1 MSLWQQCQGAQQ
13 IKPLQGTLLRLVES
27 QEQIATLGYVDTLE
41 EQALLETLLDDTKPH
56 FPAHC
61 HNLHYLLKTPFR
73 YPPLKWGSRFG
84 QVHEPGIFYGGGTLN
99 VTLAEAAYYRLV
111 FWDSMT
117 GIAPKAQIHS
127 AHTLFSVP
135 YQTKFGVQ
143 LQHAPFDIV
152 AAVISNRSH
161 YQATQQLG
169 QAMRSHGIEA
179 FEYPSARDPAG
190 GICIGLFS
198 AKALASNQ
206 PTDLSAWWCEV
217 SQQGVSF
224 KAANHSQIYHF
235 ARSLFTEQDQLSLP
249 ATASSTSFAASLNR

>member
-1 MSLWQQCQGAQQ
+1 MSLWQQCQGELQ

-41 EQALLETLLDDTKPH
+41 EQALLETLLDDSKPN
-56 FPAHC
+56 FPVHC
-61 HNLHYLLKTPFR
+61 QNLHYLLKTPFR

-99 VTLAEAAYYRLV
+99 VTLAEAAYYRLL

-117 GIAPKAQIHS
+117 GLAPKAQIQT
-127 AHTLFSVP
+127 AHTMFSVP
-135 YQTKFGVQ
+135 YQTARGIQ
-143 LQHAPFDIV
+143 LQQPPFDSV
-152 AAVISNRSH
+152 AAIITDRSH

-169 QAMRSHGIEA
+169 KAMRSHGIEA
-179 FEYPSARDPAG
+179 FEYPSARDPDA

-198 AKALASNQ
+198 ALALASKQ
-206 PTDLSAWWCEV
+206 PADLSAWWCEV

-224 KAANHSQIYHF
+224 KAANQSHIYHF
-235 ARSLFTEQDQLSLP
+235 ARSLFTEQDQLPQP
-249 ATASSTSFAASLNR
+249 ATA